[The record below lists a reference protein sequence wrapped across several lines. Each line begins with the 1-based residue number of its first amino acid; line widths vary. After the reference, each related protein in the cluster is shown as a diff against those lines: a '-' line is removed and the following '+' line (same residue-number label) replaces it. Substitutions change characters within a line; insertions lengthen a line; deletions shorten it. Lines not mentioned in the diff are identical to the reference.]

1 MTAFIKAQLNNQTT
15 DVAVGE
21 VLAQLKQGGML
32 TLPDGKV
39 TYPPAYQ
46 ALLKA
51 ERATTLGEDDDEAG

>member
-1 MTAFIKAQLNNQTT
+1 LTAFIKAQLNNQAT

-39 TYPPAYQ
+39 TYPPAYP
-46 ALLKA
+46 
-51 ERATTLGEDDDEAG
+51 EATPRLSATLSLAV

>member
-21 VLAQLKQGGML
+21 VLALLKQGGML

-39 TYPPAYQ
+39 TYPSA
-46 ALLKA
+46 
-51 ERATTLGEDDDEAG
+51 